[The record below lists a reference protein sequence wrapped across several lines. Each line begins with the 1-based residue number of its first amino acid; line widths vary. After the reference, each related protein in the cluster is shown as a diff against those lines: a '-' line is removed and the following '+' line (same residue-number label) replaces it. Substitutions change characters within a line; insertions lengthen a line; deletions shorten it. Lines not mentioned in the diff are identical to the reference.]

1 MTGLDQLTPG
11 DLAMVVRRLPADLRK
26 LMRQRVLFVAG
37 GFIREVISGGTVH
50 DIDMFGESKDA
61 LESAMEELKVMRSP
75 NRVEAT
81 SFETK
86 FAYTLLC
93 PPRAPVQFIHKWTYT
108 DPKRLIAELDFTVC
122 QAVVWHEGDAEEGKG
137 NWASGCS
144 QMFYPDLAARRLR
157 YTFPVRAEAAG
168 GSLMRVRKFL
178 SRGYNI
184 QADSLAGVVA
194 RLVGGIKA
202 EKLGGLMHEGRTE
215 EQATHLVLKALLHEV
230 DPLLVIDAVEPREE
244 EDAL

>member
-1 MTGLDQLTPG
+1 MADLSQLTPG
-11 DLAMVVRRLPADLRK
+11 DIAMVVRRLPADLRK
-26 LMRQRVLFVAG
+26 LMRQHTLFLAG
-37 GFIREVISGGTVH
+37 GFIREVISGGEVR
-50 DIDMFGESKDA
+50 DIDMFGENKDA
-61 LESAMEELKVMRSP
+61 LESAMEELKLMRSP

-108 DPKRLIAELDFTVC
+108 DPKQLIAELDFTVC
-122 QAVVWHEGDAEEGKG
+122 QAVVWHEGDGEEGKG
-137 NWASGCS
+137 NWASWCS
-144 QMFYPDLAARRLR
+144 PMFYPDLAARRLR

-168 GSLMRVRKFL
+168 GSLMRARKFL
-178 SRGYNI
+178 ARGYNI

-194 RLVGGIKA
+194 RLVGGVNWG
-202 EKLGGLMHEGRTE
+202 KLRGLQTEGVFE
-215 EQATHLVLKALLHEV
+215 EQALHTVLKGLLHEV